1 LVAVFEDAVGL
12 GVLLNS
18 VVREMHILIIG
29 VVGVDGEL
37 RRRRSEVAFGEEV
50 EGGVIV
56 DEDPDS
62 DVELPLVY
70 QERLLD
76 VLLQD
81 ERVVL
86 YLILPLLLLL
96 RLLRLCGLLLL
107 GGCLLIVQSTP
118 SFFLTLVERWESGRG
133 LGCR

>member
-1 LVAVFEDAVGL
+1 MVAVFEDAVGL
-12 GVLLNS
+12 RVLLNS
-18 VVREMHILIIG
+18 VVSEMHILIIG

-37 RRRRSEVAFGEEV
+37 GRRRSEVAFGEEV

-70 QERLLD
+70 QEWLLD

-96 RLLRLCGLLLL
+96 RLLRLCGLLL
-107 GGCLLIVQSTP
+107 GGCLLIVQAAP
-118 SFFLTLVERWESGRG
+118 SFLLALAERWESGRG
-133 LGCR
+133 LSCR

>member
-1 LVAVFEDAVGL
+1 
-12 GVLLNS
+12 
-18 VVREMHILIIG
+18 MHILIIG

-37 RRRRSEVAFGEEV
+37 GRRRSQVAFGEEV

-96 RLLRLCGLLLL
+96 RLLRLCGLLL
-107 GGCLLIVQSTP
+107 GSCLLIVQATP
-118 SFFLTLVERWESGRG
+118 SFLLTLVEWWESGRG
-133 LGCR
+133 LSCW

>member
-1 LVAVFEDAVGL
+1 
-12 GVLLNS
+12 
-18 VVREMHILIIG
+18 MHILIIG

-37 RRRRSEVAFGEEV
+37 GRRRSEVAFGEEV

-96 RLLRLCGLLLL
+96 RFLRLCGLLLL
-107 GGCLLIVQSTP
+107 GGCLLIIQAAP
-118 SFFLTLVERWESGRG
+118 SFLLALVERRESGRG